1 MISSGLDKSFGGPP
15 EAVTGAACS
24 LTKLGFD
31 VSVAV
36 FGQTVK
42 SWNES
47 HFSEVLKSNS
57 VQTIHFP
64 ARSTSKY
71 GGKIPL
77 MRLRSLWNEIRNSD
91 FITLHQVY
99 NYQNIFV
106 TIFIILL
113 QKKFAVMPHGTLTS
127 YQNSTHSIRK
137 FLINPIFITG
147 IVRKAN
153 RIFVA
158 TQIEKNEI
166 SANWQRKT
174 VVVGLGF
181 AEPQH
186 KVKLVSKRNAC
197 FTFIYMGRLTHKK
210 RIDVTL
216 QALKLATEISKKPI
230 KLVICGTGDES
241 IVNLISQFAK
251 SGELLQIEYRG
262 WVGGKEKELQ
272 LSNADCFILTS
283 EDENFAIAV
292 AEGLSFGLPSL
303 VSKKVGLS
311 DLIAR
316 YNAGRV
322 FNDLKIED
330 IANEAIQIMN
340 SDLILLSQNALT
352 ASKELSWDHVARKWS
367 QEIRACLDEF
377 NGKN

>member
-24 LTKLGFD
+24 LIKLGFD

-57 VQTIHFP
+57 VQALHFP
-64 ARSTSKY
+64 AKSTSKY
-71 GGKIPL
+71 GGKI
-77 MRLRSLWNEIRNSD
+77 RLQHVRSLWNEIRNSD

-99 NYQNIFV
+99 NYQNVFV
-106 TIFIILL
+106 TLVILML
-113 QKKFAVMPHGTLTS
+113 RKKFAVMPHGTLTS
-127 YQNSTHSIRK
+127 YQNSKHSVRK
-137 FLINPIFITG
+137 FLVSPIFTAG

-158 TQIEKNEI
+158 TQTEKNEI
-166 SANWQRKT
+166 LAKWQHKT

-181 AEPQH
+181 AAPQH

-197 FTFIYMGRLTHKK
+197 FTFVYMGRLTHKK

-216 QALKLATEISKKPI
+216 QALKLATEISERPI

-251 SGELLQIEYRG
+251 SGGLLQIDYRG
-262 WVGGKEKELQ
+262 WVGGKEKELE
-272 LSNADCFILTS
+272 LSSADCFILTS

-311 DLIAR
+311 ELIAR
-316 YNAGRV
+316 YKAGRV
-322 FNDLKIED
+322 FSDLKIEE

-340 SDLILLSQNALT
+340 SDLILLSQNALA

-367 QEIRACLDEF
+367 QEIWVCLDEI
-377 NGKN
+377 NDKN